1 MRSWHEEWEGRGGQC
16 EYNHRRLR
24 VDGEVL
30 ETDVLSTQSTSDPD
44 VVNGI
49 RESIAWW
56 FERT

>member
-1 MRSWHEEWEGRGGQC
+1 MGGEGGQC